1 MVCWIRLV
9 CSSVRTSWQSTKVSV
24 VGEFD
29 VITRYF
35 SSLGSGEFVDLSV
48 GDDAA
53 ALTLP
58 PDSELIVSTDSSVLG
73 THFTDDLFPEDV
85 GYKAVAS
92 AASDLAA
99 MGAEPLGM
107 TLALTVPEVDDLW
120 LHGLS
125 QGLARACREYR
136 LPLVGGDTTR
146 GPLSLTLTVMG
157 FCPRNEK
164 LLRTGAQVGDRICVS
179 GCLGDAAF
187 GLAIMQ
193 GRHRGLDIDFGE
205 QEYLVTRFTHPTARL
220 VLGQSIRNLATSCID
235 LSDGLLQDAAHVA
248 DASGVRFVVNSAA
261 IPLSSALIAAAG
273 KSQALELAL
282 NGGEDYELLFTLPP
296 NADIPDE
303 VTVIGSVEVGEGVH
317 CDVQSTERGYDHFH

>member
-1 MVCWIRLV
+1 M
-9 CSSVRTSWQSTKVSV
+9 
-24 VGEFD
+24 GEFD

-53 ALTLP
+53 ALIVP
-58 PDSELIVSTDSSVLG
+58 ANSELIVSTDSSVLD
-73 THFTDDLFPEDV
+73 THFTEDLFPEDI

-92 AASDLAA
+92 AVSDLAA

-107 TLALTVPEVDDLW
+107 TLALTLPSVDDLW

-125 QGLARACREYR
+125 QGLARACHEYS

-164 LLRTGAQVGDRICVS
+164 LLRSGARVGDKICVS

-187 GLAIMQ
+187 GLAVMQ
-193 GRHRGLDIDFGE
+193 GQYRGLELDFDD
-205 QEYLVTRFTHPTARL
+205 QEYLVARFTHPTARL
-220 VLGQSIRNLATSCID
+220 DLGCRLRQRATSCID
-235 LSDGLLQDAAHVA
+235 LSDGLIQDAAHVA
-248 DASGVRFVVNSAA
+248 HASGLRFSIHSASL
-261 IPLSSALIAAAG
+261 PLSTALVSAVGEAR
-273 KSQALELAL
+273 AL
-282 NGGEDYELLFTLPP
+282 NYALSGGEDYELLFTLPP
-296 NADIPDE
+296 DTGVPDE
-303 VTVIGSVEVGEGVH
+303 ATVIGIVETGEGVD
-317 CDVQSTERGYDHFH
+317 CDILSREQGYDHFH

>member
-1 MVCWIRLV
+1 M
-9 CSSVRTSWQSTKVSV
+9 
-24 VGEFD
+24 GEFD

-53 ALTLP
+53 ALIG
-58 PDSELIVSTDSSVLG
+58 PDNSELIVSTDSSVLD
-73 THFTDDLFPEDV
+73 THFTDDMFPEDV

-92 AASDLAA
+92 AVSDLAA

-107 TLALTVPEVDDLW
+107 TLALTLPSVDDLW

-125 QGLARACREYR
+125 QGLASACHKYR
-136 LPLVGGDTTR
+136 MPLVGGDTTR

-164 LLRTGAQVGDRICVS
+164 LLRSEARVGDKICVS

-187 GLAIMQ
+187 GLAVTQ
-193 GRHRGLDIDFGE
+193 GKYRGLELDFDD
-205 QEYLVTRFTHPTARL
+205 QEYLVSRFTHPTARL
-220 VLGQSIRNLATSCID
+220 DLGCQLRQEATSCID

-248 DASGVRFVVNSAA
+248 NASGVRFSIHSVAV
-261 IPLSSALIAAAG
+261 PLSTALVSAVGEA
-273 KSQALELAL
+273 QALDYAL
-282 NGGEDYELLFTLPP
+282 SGGEDYELLFTLPP
-296 NADIPDE
+296 DKDVPDE
-303 VTVIGSVEVGEGVH
+303 ATVIGIVEAGEGVH
-317 CDVQSTERGYDHFH
+317 CDVMSREQGYDHFH

>member
-1 MVCWIRLV
+1 M
-9 CSSVRTSWQSTKVSV
+9 
-24 VGEFD
+24 GEFD

-53 ALTLP
+53 ALTVP
-58 PDSELIVSTDSSVLG
+58 PNSELIVSTDSSVLD
-73 THFTDDLFPEDV
+73 THFTDDMFPEDI

-92 AASDLAA
+92 AVSDLAA

-107 TLALTVPEVDDLW
+107 TLALTLPSVDDLW

-125 QGLARACREYR
+125 QGLARACHEYS

-164 LLRTGAQVGDRICVS
+164 LLRSGARVGDKICVS

-187 GLAIMQ
+187 GLAVMQ
-193 GRHRGLDIDFGE
+193 GQYRGLELDFDD
-205 QEYLVTRFTHPTARL
+205 QEYLVARFTHPTARL
-220 VLGQSIRNLATSCID
+220 DLGCLLRQRATSCID
-235 LSDGLLQDAAHVA
+235 LSDGLLQDAAHVTH
-248 DASGVRFVVNSAA
+248 ASGVRFSIHSAA
-261 IPLSSALIAAAG
+261 LPLSTALVSAVGEA
-273 KSQALELAL
+273 QALNYAL
-282 NGGEDYELLFTLPP
+282 SGGEDYELLFTLPP
-296 NADIPDE
+296 DTGVPDE
-303 VTVIGSVEVGEGVH
+303 ATVIGIVETGEGVD
-317 CDVQSTERGYDHFH
+317 CDILSREQGYDHFH

>member
-1 MVCWIRLV
+1 
-9 CSSVRTSWQSTKVSV
+9 

-53 ALTLP
+53 ALIVP
-58 PDSELIVSTDSSVLG
+58 PNSELIVSTDSSVLD

-92 AASDLAA
+92 AVSDLAA
-99 MGAEPLGM
+99 MGAEPVGM
-107 TLALTVPEVDDLW
+107 TLALTVPSVDDLW

-125 QGLARACREYR
+125 QGLARACHEYR

-164 LLRTGAQVGDRICVS
+164 LLRSGARVGDKICVS

-193 GRHRGLDIDFGE
+193 GKYRGLTLDFDD
-205 QEYLVTRFTHPTARL
+205 QEYLVGRFTHPTARL
-220 VLGQSIRNLATSCID
+220 DLGCQLRQCATSCID

-248 DASGVRFVVNSAA
+248 NASGVRFSIHSSAV
-261 IPLSSALIAAAG
+261 PLSTALVSAVGGA
-273 KSQALELAL
+273 QALEYAL
-282 NGGEDYELLFTLPP
+282 SGGEDYELLFTLPP
-296 NADIPDE
+296 DRDAPDE
-303 VTVIGSVEVGEGVH
+303 VAVIGTVEAGEGVY
-317 CDVQSTERGYDHFH
+317 CDVMSREQGYDHFH

>member
-1 MVCWIRLV
+1 
-9 CSSVRTSWQSTKVSV
+9 

-53 ALTLP
+53 ALTIP
-58 PDSELIVSTDSSVLG
+58 PNSELIVSTDSSVLD
-73 THFTDDLFPEDV
+73 THFTEDLFPEDI

-92 AASDLAA
+92 AVSDLAA

-107 TLALTVPEVDDLW
+107 TLALTLPSVDDLW

-125 QGLARACREYR
+125 QGLAQACHKYS

-164 LLRTGAQVGDRICVS
+164 LLRSGARVGDKICVS

-187 GLAIMQ
+187 GLAVMQ
-193 GRHRGLDIDFGE
+193 GQYRGLELDFDD
-205 QEYLVTRFTHPTARL
+205 QEYLVARFTHPTARL
-220 VLGQSIRNLATSCID
+220 DLGCRLRQRATSCID

-248 DASGVRFVVNSAA
+248 HASGLRFSIHSASL
-261 IPLSSALIAAAG
+261 PLSTALVSAVGEAR
-273 KSQALELAL
+273 AL
-282 NGGEDYELLFTLPP
+282 NYALSGGEDYELLFTLPP
-296 NADIPDE
+296 DTGVPDE
-303 VTVIGSVEVGEGVH
+303 ATVIGIVETGEGVD
-317 CDVQSTERGYDHFH
+317 CDILSREQGYDHFH

>member
-1 MVCWIRLV
+1 M
-9 CSSVRTSWQSTKVSV
+9 
-24 VGEFD
+24 GEFD

-53 ALTLP
+53 ALSVP
-58 PDSELIVSTDSSVLG
+58 PNSELIVSTDSLVLD
-73 THFTDDLFPEDV
+73 THFTDDVFSEDV

-92 AASDLAA
+92 AVSDLAA

-107 TLALTVPEVDDLW
+107 TLALTLPSVDDLW

-125 QGLARACREYR
+125 QGLARACHDYR

-164 LLRTGAQVGDRICVS
+164 LLRSGARVGDKICVS

-187 GLAIMQ
+187 GLDVMQ
-193 GRHRGLDIDFGE
+193 GQYRGLELDFDD
-205 QEYLVTRFTHPTARL
+205 QEYLVARFTHPTARL
-220 VLGQSIRNLATSCID
+220 DLGCQLRELATSCID

-248 DASGVRFVVNSAA
+248 NASGVRFSIESAA
-261 IPLSSALIAAAG
+261 LPLSTALVSAVGEA
-273 KSQALELAL
+273 QALDYAL
-282 NGGEDYELLFTLPP
+282 SGGEDYELLFTLPP
-296 NADIPDE
+296 DRDVPDE
-303 VTVIGSVEVGEGVH
+303 VSVIGTVEAGEGVY
-317 CDVQSTERGYDHFH
+317 CDVMSREQGYDHFH